1 MKTAA
6 IILAA
11 GKQTRF
17 GEGLPKSLHTI
28 SDQTILGRMCEFL
41 KKSKVEK
48 IVLVTNA
55 DYPADVFADKGNVQV
70 PIESKTILQSIQAG
84 LEELDCFDYVFV
96 FSADTYISHEN
107 KITVHLGFWTDMYY
121 DPFENVTIF
130 VLDRLHQYELK
141 HMDASKFNSK
151 MEIAAHLGMTCKIV
165 KNDFWMNIN
174 TQEDLERARKLYDS
188 SK

>member
-1 MKTAA
+1 MKVAA
-6 IILAA
+6 IVLAA

-17 GEGLPKSLHTI
+17 GEGIPKSLYTVGG
-28 SDQTILGRMCEFL
+28 QTILGRMCELL

-55 DYPADVFADKGNVQV
+55 DYPADIFATEENTQV
-70 PIESKTILQSIQAG
+70 AINSETILESIQAG
-84 LEELDCFDYVFV
+84 LEQLDGFDYVFV
-96 FSADTYISHEN
+96 CSADTYILRDKN
-107 KITVHLGFWTDMYY
+107 MDLGFLTDMYY
-121 DPFENVTIF
+121 DPFENVTLF
-130 VLDRLHQYELK
+130 MLNAVRQYELR

-151 MEIAAHLGMTCKIV
+151 MAIAAHLGMTCKIV

-174 TQEDLERARKLYDS
+174 TQGDLERARKLYDS